1 MPYRS
6 LFHRS
11 LDLLTCVYNHE
22 TEMDTICKQLGLG
35 EKHVEELIDKLT
47 EWELLI
53 AYTPELTV
61 SERGKNVLS
70 FYHNYS
76 EALKV
81 KPLIRANIP
90 DY

>member
-1 MPYRS
+1 
-6 LFHRS
+6 
-11 LDLLTCVYNHE
+11 
-22 TEMDTICKQLGLG
+22 MDSICKQLGLG
-35 EKHVEELIDKLT
+35 PNHVEELIGKLT
-47 EWELLI
+47 EWDLLV
-53 AYTPELTV
+53 AYASELTV

-76 EALKV
+76 EALRV